1 MPNFLGEFLQEE
13 QEPFSLEVYLLERGC
28 TKGAPSLSSRSHFL
42 NSDRILKRYGLKNRR
57 NLIPNCSNFV
67 KAVFKQLGSVSFN
80 LKIKN
85 LSHEDQVAA
94 QENAG
99 RDDKLIS
106 ERNRIVFNSSPHC
119 VEESSKLFLEEEVD
133 ADGKLKWERVED
145 NRQNLSPVSVLEVAE
160 SDEISP
166 LHFKQSNIKKTTHAE
181 SSTSA
186 SQFKSKQPTYDGGQV
201 LRQIPVSNPYTQHIR
216 NKRALRQTKQLLIDC
231 VREVIENYRRQEH
244 AKKILGAEELWKL
257 VCENVWLWSQD
268 SIHDTNIIHHLHYD
282 FLASA
287 EEWSADFEEHKE
299 GIWTEV
305 GDAILEDVINEIV
318 AY

>member
-1 MPNFLGEFLQEE
+1 MPNFLAEFLQEE

-28 TKGAPSLSSRSHFL
+28 TKGAPRLSSRSHFL
-42 NSDRILKRYGLKNRR
+42 NSDKILKRYGLKNRR

-67 KAVFKQLGSVSFN
+67 KAVFEQLGSVSIN

-85 LSHEDQVAA
+85 LSNGDQVTTE
-94 QENAG
+94 ENAS
-99 RDDKLIS
+99 RDKFVS
-106 ERNRIVFNSSPHC
+106 KSSRIVFNSSPNC
-119 VEESSKLFLEEEVD
+119 VEECRKPFFEEEVD
-133 ADGKLKWERVED
+133 ADGKLKWRRVED
-145 NRQNLSPVSVLEVAE
+145 DRQQLSPVSVLEVAK

-166 LHFKQSNIKKTTHAE
+166 LHYKQSNIKKTTQAE

-186 SQFKSKQPTYDGGQV
+186 SPFKSQQPTNYSAQV
-201 LRQIPVSNPYTQHIR
+201 LRQIPGSNPSTQHII

-231 VREVIENYRRQEH
+231 AREVIENYRKQEH
-244 AKKILGAEELWKL
+244 VKKILGAEELWKL

-268 SIHDTNIIHHLHYD
+268 SIQETNIIHLLHYD

-287 EEWSADFEEHKE
+287 EEWSADFEVQKE
-299 GIWTEV
+299 GVWMEV
-305 GDAILEDVINEIV
+305 GDAILEDVINEIA